1 MTPPH
6 STGLLAAFSP
16 PRLRTLSRL
25 WLPSF
30 SVCLLLSAA
39 QPAPPGPPMGR
50 VYSTSTFSPSL
61 CLERGGDLAS
71 GGCELQEEAGGRY
84 RVEVFGTLQRCCV
97 WTLRCWQQQDAGQ
110 TAVICSELARCGQ
123 GLAPMTSPS
132 LGAAGQTSCLP
143 VSNQDCTPHP
153 SREAREFHNFLHD
166 K

>member
-6 STGLLAAFSP
+6 STGLLAAFSL
-16 PRLRTLSRL
+16 PRLSMLSQL

-50 VYSTSTFSPSL
+50 VYSTSTSPPHFAWSVEEIQP
-61 CLERGGDLAS
+61 LEAVSSRKKQVGGTGA
-71 GGCELQEEAGGRY
+71 RY
-84 RVEVFGTLQRCCV
+84 LGLCCV

-110 TAVICSELARCGQ
+110 TSVICSELARCGQ

-143 VSNQDCTPHP
+143 VSNQECTPHP
-153 SREAREFHNFLHD
+153 SGEAREFHNFLHD